1 MAAILH
7 TVESPGKRR
16 EILCGKIVTTT
27 SGTIDTANS
36 TLEGMTVVKAAGT
49 GRYTLTVSKKYA
61 QIDYIHA
68 NVEVSASTAAV
79 TAKGVC
85 AVSRSVSASNKTAVI
100 QILIPPLS
108 SVTAG
113 IDSEVE
119 DAAVIRVMV
128 VARRGTL

>member
-27 SGTIDTANS
+27 SGTIDTVNS
-36 TLEGMTVVKAAGT
+36 TLEGMTVAKTAGT
-49 GRYTLTVSKKYA
+49 GRYTITVSKKYA
-61 QIDYIHA
+61 QIDYLHA
-68 NVEVSASTAAV
+68 NVEISASTAAV
-79 TAKGVC
+79 SAKGVC
-85 AVSRSVSASNKTAVI
+85 AVSRVVSPSTKTAII
-100 QILIPPLS
+100 QILTPPLAS
-108 SVTAG
+108 GAG
-113 IDSEVE
+113 VDIEVE

>member
-61 QIDYIHA
+61 IIDYMHA
-68 NVEVSASTAAV
+68 SVEISATTAAV
-79 TAKGVC
+79 SAKGVVVAC
-85 AVSRSVSASNKTAVI
+85 RSVSTTNKTMVL
-100 QILIPPLS
+100 QVLTPPLA
-108 SVTAG
+108 AG
-113 IDSEVE
+113 AGVDVEVE
-119 DAAVIRVMV
+119 DAGIIRVMV